1 MEYIKIKDL
10 DVHISDGN
18 YSSKYPNSSE
28 FISSGVPFIR
38 CNNFFNNSIT
48 DKDMY
53 YISEEKHAE
62 LLKGHLRTNDVLIST
77 RGNIGQV
84 VIVPDEYNDANI
96 NAQIVL
102 LRSGLTIDSKY
113 LMWTLKSSY
122 VQKQMEQNQT
132 GSALKQLPVKRLCE
146 IKVPIEKD
154 IEVQKSIADRLDNV
168 FSMMNLKK
176 EQIRKCDKLI
186 KSQFVEMFNDKTFE
200 AIELNELCD
209 VRDGTHDSPKYL
221 DSSDYKFITS
231 KNIIGNSIDFSDCK
245 YIKED
250 DYNKFN
256 QRSKVNTGDILM
268 PMIGTIG
275 NPIIV
280 NIPEDEIDFAIKNV
294 ALIKFNSNSKVIN
307 VYIKSLLNSDFFENA
322 ISQNKRGGTQKFIA
336 LSDIR
341 KIKVPVPPI
350 ELQNKFAQIVE
361 QIDKQKFQF
370 EKSLKKL
377 EELQASLMQ
386 EYFG

>member
-1 MEYIKIKDL
+1 
-10 DVHISDGN
+10 
-18 YSSKYPNSSE
+18 
-28 FISSGVPFIR
+28 
-38 CNNFFNNSIT
+38 
-48 DKDMY
+48 
-53 YISEEKHAE
+53 
-62 LLKGHLRTNDVLIST
+62 
-77 RGNIGQV
+77 
-84 VIVPDEYNDANI
+84 
-96 NAQIVL
+96 
-102 LRSGLTIDSKY
+102 
-113 LMWTLKSSY
+113 
-122 VQKQMEQNQT
+122 
-132 GSALKQLPVKRLCE
+132 
-146 IKVPIEKD
+146 
-154 IEVQKSIADRLDNV
+154 
-168 FSMMNLKK
+168 
-176 EQIRKCDKLI
+176 
-186 KSQFVEMFNDKTFE
+186 MFNDNTFE
-200 AIELNELCD
+200 VIGLNELCD

-221 DSSDYKFITS
+221 DSSKYKFITS
-231 KNIIGNSIDFSDCK
+231 KNIVGDSIDFSDCK

-250 DYNKFN
+250 DFNKFN

-294 ALIKFNSNSKVIN
+294 ALIKFNNSSKVTN

-361 QIDKQKFQF
+361 QIDKQKFEF
-370 EKSLKKL
+370 ENSLKKL